1 MVDVIKTL
9 RIRVWQSDD
18 PLALPHNGC
27 EWRAASGGGWK
38 LWQRLPY
45 LSSETCASS
54 TKKDP
59 GAGNIFTSISYS
71 GGTVSFTAKTLPELA
86 TLEFENGAGDTESN
100 GTGAEKWV
108 EVPFHNGTYDFYIPK
123 PIELEV
129 YTRAWID
136 ASDDTLHT
144 ERGTAEFVL
153 TARAYTPNL
162 SANQYDRKRQIC
174 DPPILTSEPPASAFE
189 PSTEA
194 NGVFTT
200 TRTPLFGV
208 RNCNGAAYG
217 DWVGGAGCTVH
228 PYPSYSFNR
237 VPVSMLDRSKTYR
250 QDFVMA
256 CTGSVFAEPWTDY
269 LDPGVLKLTLHYSSS
284 TQDWPWMMS
293 CSRLEY

>member
-1 MVDVIKTL
+1 MPNVDVIKTL
-9 RIRVWQSDD
+9 RIRVWPSDGS
-18 PLALPHNGC
+18 LALPHAGC

-54 TKKDP
+54 AKKDP

-153 TARAYTPNL
+153 TARAYTPNA

-174 DPPILTSEPPASAFE
+174 DPPTLTSEPPASAFE
-189 PSTEA
+189 PITEQ

-200 TRTPLFGV
+200 TRTPIFGV
-208 RNCNGAAYG
+208 RNCNGASAG
-217 DWVGGAGCTVH
+217 DAGCTVH

-237 VPVSMLDRSKTYR
+237 VPASMLDRSKTYR

-269 LDPGVLKLTLHYSSS
+269 LDPGVLKLVLSLDSSS